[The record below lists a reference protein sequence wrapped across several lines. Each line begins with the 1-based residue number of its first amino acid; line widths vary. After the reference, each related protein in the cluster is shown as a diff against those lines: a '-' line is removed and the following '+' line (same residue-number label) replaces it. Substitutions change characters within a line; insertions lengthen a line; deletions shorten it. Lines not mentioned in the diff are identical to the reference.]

1 MTEVGDLARSAPTT
15 QAVYYPET
23 DGQPI
28 GETDTHINVI
38 FYLRQALRYFF
49 RRTETVYVAANLFL
63 YYQEGDP
70 HARQAPDV
78 FVVKGVPKFDRR
90 TYKLWEELVSPCTI
104 FEITLPSTRL
114 KDFGDKKGL
123 YETLGVEEYFL
134 FDPLGEYLEPRLQGF
149 RLTGGEYEP
158 LTLSSAGTL
167 FSQTLGV
174 ILKPEGKL
182 LRIVDPTSGEAIP
195 TLDEALAQTQ
205 AAEAEL
211 TRLRAELAQ
220 LRGEANEVSNDH

>member
-1 MTEVGDLARSAPTT
+1 M
-15 QAVYYPET
+15 
-23 DGQPI
+23 
-28 GETDTHINVI
+28 
-38 FYLRQALRYFF
+38 
-49 RRTETVYVAANLFL
+49 
-63 YYQEGDP
+63 
-70 HARQAPDV
+70 
-78 FVVKGVPKFDRR
+78 
-90 TYKLWEELVSPCTI
+90 
-104 FEITLPSTRL
+104 PSTRL